1 MTWRKTL
8 AYWVLF
14 LTLGGYYLVF
24 ERGAQAPAE
33 PEVRREKVLPVFRDE
48 VRAVVLHRDG
58 QAVRAELDD
67 KRWKVVSPEGVTIP
81 SDLIAALVDTLA
93 ERQEA
98 EVVEESP
105 KQEEL
110 GTFGLETPSSVLEV
124 ELANGQTKTV
134 EVGRRNPTRT
144 AVYVRSDGSRRIL
157 LAGLNVQYYGDLL
170 FEAAQAGGARSPAA
184 APAEEN

>member
-14 LTLGGYYLVF
+14 LTLGGYFVAF
-24 ERGAQAPAE
+24 EREEPAPAE

-58 QAVRAELDD
+58 KAVRAEIDD
-67 KRWKVVSPEGVTIP
+67 RRWKVVSPEGVKIP

-105 KQEEL
+105 KAEEL
-110 GTFGLETPSSVLEV
+110 RNFGLETPSSVLEV
-124 ELANGQTKTV
+124 ELTDGRTKRVEIGQ
-134 EVGRRNPTRT
+134 RNPTRT
-144 AVYVRSDGSRRIL
+144 AVYVRSDGSPRIL

-170 FEAAQAGGARSPAA
+170 FEAAAS
-184 APAEEN
+184 AEKN